1 MKYLYLI
8 ILLVLHTAVL
18 AESKRI
24 EVYATSQAYWDVH
37 AGDTLS
43 SIVNQLIAKP
53 SPSRQ
58 KLSNEILSLNP
69 DAFINSNP
77 NRLKANI
84 RLWLPNG
91 TNEINKLSSNNKYRI
106 KNYSWGQIIQR
117 K

>member
-1 MKYLYLI
+1 MKYIYLA
-8 ILLVLHTAVL
+8 ILLILQTTAL

-43 SIVNQLIAKP
+43 GIVNQLIKEA
-53 SPSRQ
+53 SPSRD
-58 KLSNEILSLNP
+58 KLSAEILSLNP
-69 DAFINSNP
+69 DAFINANP
-77 NRLKANI
+77 NRLKANC

-91 TNEINKLSSNNKYRI
+91 TNDMHKLSSNKKHRI
-106 KNYSWGQIIQR
+106 TNHSWGQVIQR